1 MHKFYRNITLQKE
14 QLLMYFS
21 SKIQD
26 QFSHNI
32 KTNIKFHNTSR
43 ILIENDDE
51 NYMCMSYDYII
62 KLKCIE
68 KNTERKIYW
77 KMCVGFVLFSW
88 QHDF

>member
-1 MHKFYRNITLQKE
+1 M
-14 QLLMYFS
+14 
-21 SKIQD
+21 IQD

-51 NYMCMSYDYII
+51 NPICISYDYII

-68 KNTERKIYW
+68 NRRRRKLTGKCALNGKFISLIFSRSYYHW
-77 KMCVGFVLFSW
+77 KVNALVLKK
-88 QHDF
+88 

>member
-1 MHKFYRNITLQKE
+1 MITCINFIETLLYKE

-21 SKIQD
+21 SMIQD

-51 NYMCMSYDYII
+51 NYICMSYDYII

-68 KNTERKIYW
+68 KKHREEN
-77 KMCVGFVLFSW
+77 
-88 QHDF
+88 